1 MFRYKFCLNCP
12 TGSVK
17 DDANVKKIETVDG
30 QQTIRKAHLTS
41 VGNKFNTVQQQQI
54 TDSE

>member
-1 MFRYKFCLNCP
+1 MFRYKFCLNSA

-30 QQTIRKAHLTS
+30 QQSIRKAYLTS
-41 VGNKFNTVQQQQI
+41 VGNKINTVQQ
-54 TDSE
+54 